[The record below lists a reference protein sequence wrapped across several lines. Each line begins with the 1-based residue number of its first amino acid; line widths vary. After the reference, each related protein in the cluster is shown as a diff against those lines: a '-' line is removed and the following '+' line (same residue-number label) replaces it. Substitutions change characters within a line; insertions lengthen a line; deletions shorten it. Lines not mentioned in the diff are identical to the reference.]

1 MRSCLGRSGGFE
13 RAHPKEVVLMIL
25 SEGNMSVDE
34 MQALLARVMPEGEMR
49 TIKRGDQDEK

>member
-1 MRSCLGRSGGFE
+1 
-13 RAHPKEVVLMIL
+13 VVLMIL